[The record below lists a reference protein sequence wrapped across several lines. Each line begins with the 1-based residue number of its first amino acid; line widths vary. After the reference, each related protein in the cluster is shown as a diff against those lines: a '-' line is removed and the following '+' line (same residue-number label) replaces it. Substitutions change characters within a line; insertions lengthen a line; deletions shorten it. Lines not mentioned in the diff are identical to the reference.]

1 MVDAEML
8 LIHMRVQR
16 RRLGAALLI
25 LMLLNNSCHCGGVS
39 LVGLFGK
46 SGL

>member
-25 LMLLNNSCHCGGVS
+25 LMLLNNSCHCGVS